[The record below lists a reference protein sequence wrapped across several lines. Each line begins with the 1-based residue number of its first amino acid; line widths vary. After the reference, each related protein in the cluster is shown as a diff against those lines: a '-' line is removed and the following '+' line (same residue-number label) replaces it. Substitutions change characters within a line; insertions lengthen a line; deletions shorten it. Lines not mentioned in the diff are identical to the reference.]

1 MVVVR
6 RAPLAASIGVAALV
20 SLGTLACTG
29 QSSAVAV
36 GSTTRADVTEVVDA
50 SATVTAKAVGTLTT
64 PATGTVATIAVAPGA
79 TVAAGQVVAVIDSPA
94 AQQQLAAATTAL
106 AAARNTG
113 AGGNSFG
120 ADLAAAQKRTD
131 DAATKA
137 FDSARQAASQIGD
150 PAVRDA
156 LLAQINAAAQQYASL
171 AATSRSLVNS
181 VQRGIGHLST
191 AVGAL
196 GAAQR
201 AQAQSAYD
209 LAKSTVDSLTL
220 RAPIAG
226 VVQFGGGRTG
236 ASGGSLSDL
245 LGSLGGGAAG
255 AGAASAAGAAAG
267 AGPAAGPGVDDAA
280 TVGTQVGAGTIIATI
295 VDVSSLGLIAQV
307 DETDILLVS
316 QGVPADVELDAAP
329 GATYRATVQTMDV
342 LPTASTSGGVAY
354 RVRLSLGDGRYSD
367 GRPAPTPR
375 PGMSA
380 VAHLSVREAH
390 DAVTAPAAAVF
401 SVDGHDAVWLV
412 RDGRAVRTPVTV
424 GVQGQD
430 RVEIVSG
437 IGAGDRLV
445 VRGTDQV
452 KAGQSLP

>member
-1 MVVVR
+1 MR
-6 RAPLAASIGVAALV
+6 RAPLAALIGVTAALV
-20 SLGTLACTG
+20 SFGVAACTG
-29 QSSAVAV
+29 SPGAVSV
-36 GSTTRADVTEVVDA
+36 GSAARSDVTEIVDS
-50 SATVTAKAVGTLTT
+50 SATITAKAVATLTA
-64 PATGTVATIAVAPGA
+64 PAAGTVATLAVSPGA
-79 TVAAGQVVAVIDSPA
+79 TVQPGQVVAVIDSPS
-94 AQQQLAAATTAL
+94 AQQQLQEATTTL

-113 AGGNSFG
+113 GGGFSGG

-137 FDSARQAASQIGD
+137 FDSARQAASGVGD

-156 LLAQINAAAQQYASL
+156 LLAQIDAAAQQYASL

-181 VQRGIGHLST
+181 VQRGIGNVSA
-191 AVGAL
+191 AVSAL

-209 LAKSTVDSLTL
+209 LARSTVDSLTL

-226 VVQFGGGRTG
+226 VVQFGGASSG
-236 ASGGSLSDL
+236 AAGGGSLTNL

-255 AGAASAAGAAAG
+255 SAGGAAGAAGG
-267 AGPAAGPGVDDAA
+267 AAAAAGPGVDDAA
-280 TVGTQVGAGTIIATI
+280 AVGTQVGVGSPIATI

-316 QGVPADVELDAAP
+316 PGVPANVELDAAP
-329 GATYRATVQTMDV
+329 GATYRATVQNIDV
-342 LPTASTSGGVAY
+342 LPTTSTSGGVAY
-354 RVRLSLGDGRYSD
+354 RVRLSLGAGTYSD

-380 VAHLSVREAH
+380 VAHLSVRQAH
-390 DAVTAPAAAVF
+390 GTVTVPAAAVF

-412 RDGRAVRTPVTV
+412 RGGKAVQTPVTV

-430 RVEIVSG
+430 RVEISHG
-437 IGAGDRLV
+437 IGAGDQVV

-452 KAGQSLP
+452 KDGQTVP

>member
-1 MVVVR
+1 MR
-6 RAPLAASIGVAALV
+6 RAPLAALIGVTAALV
-20 SLGTLACTG
+20 SFGVAACTG
-29 QSSAVAV
+29 SSGAVSV
-36 GSTTRADVTEVVDA
+36 GRSERGDVTEIVDS
-50 SATVTAKAVGTLTT
+50 SATITAKAVATLTA
-64 PATGTVATIAVAPGA
+64 PVAGTVATLAVAPGA
-79 TVAAGQVVAVIDSPA
+79 TVQPGQVVAVIDSPS
-94 AQQQLAAATTAL
+94 AQQQLQEATTTL

-113 AGGNSFG
+113 GGGFSGG

-131 DAATKA
+131 DAAAKA
-137 FDSARQAASQIGD
+137 FDSARQAASGVGD

-156 LLAQINAAAQQYASL
+156 LLAQIDAAAQQYASL

-181 VQRGIGHLST
+181 VQRGIGNVSA
-191 AVGAL
+191 AVSAL

-226 VVQFGGGRTG
+226 VVQFGGASAG
-236 ASGGSLSDL
+236 AAGGGSLTNL

-255 AGAASAAGAAAG
+255 SAAGAAGAAG
-267 AGPAAGPGVDDAA
+267 ATAAAAGPGVDDAA
-280 TVGTQVGAGTIIATI
+280 AVGTQVGVGSPIATI

-316 QGVPADVELDAAP
+316 PGVPANVELDAAP
-329 GATYRATVQTMDV
+329 GATYHATVQTMDV
-342 LPTASTSGGVAY
+342 LPTTSTSGGVAY
-354 RVRLSLGDGRYSD
+354 RVRLSLGAGTYSD

-380 VAHLSVREAH
+380 VAHLSVRQAH
-390 DAVTAPAAAVF
+390 DTVTVPAAAVF

-412 RDGRAVRTPVTV
+412 RGGKAVRTPVTV

-430 RVEIVSG
+430 RVEISHG
-437 IGAGDRLV
+437 IGAGDQIV
-445 VRGTDQV
+445 VRGTDLV
-452 KAGQSLP
+452 KDGQSLP

>member
-6 RAPLAASIGVAALV
+6 RVPLAALLGVVALV
-20 SLGTLACTG
+20 SLGTAACTG
-29 QSSAVAV
+29 GSSPVAV

-50 SATVTAKAVGTLTT
+50 SATVTAKAVGTLTA
-64 PATGTVATIAVAPGA
+64 PAAGTVATLAVAPGA

-94 AQQQLAAATTAL
+94 AQQQLAAATSAL
-106 AAARNTG
+106 AAARGTG
-113 AGGNSFG
+113 GGGFSGG

-131 DAATKA
+131 DAAAKA

-171 AATSRSLVNS
+171 AATSRSLVSS
-181 VQRGIGHLST
+181 VQRGIGNLSA

-209 LAKSTVDSLTL
+209 LARSTVDSLTL

-226 VVQFGGGRTG
+226 VVQFGGGGRSSS
-236 ASGGSLSDL
+236 SGGSLTDL
-245 LGSLGGGAAG
+245 LGSLGGT
-255 AGAASAAGAAAG
+255 GAAATAAG
-267 AGPAAGPGVDDAA
+267 TGGGPATGPGVDDAA
-280 TVGTQVGAGTIIATI
+280 TVGAQVGAGTPIATV

-316 QGVPADVELDAAP
+316 TGVPADVELDAAP

-342 LPTASTSGGVAY
+342 LPTTSTSGGVAY

-367 GRPAPTPR
+367 GRAAPRPR

-380 VAHLSVREAH
+380 VAHLSVRQAH

-412 RDGRAVRTPVTV
+412 RDGHAVQAQVTV

-452 KAGQSLP
+452 KAGQSVP